1 VIDYKGFIF
10 SYFFVVH
17 GIVFVCFGWDIA
29 LLLMYLKVSYRHNP
43 QIKNIAAYFRIVES
57 YRNEC
62 DRICHR
68 TLLNIG
74 FWAEASDEQQQKVI
88 RLLNDRY
95 HNAKSIFEEQDPQ
108 VLAWADDFWNKMIA
122 KKAIDRDFITQPHN
136 YIKAN
141 TIKHKEAREIGTEW
155 LCANTWHKLQLGD
168 LLKDLGWTA
177 QQIQLAMTQVISRAV
192 YPASELETARW
203 INENSAICDITGYDI
218 GKITKDKLYQ
228 SALNL
233 YKHKDQI
240 EKHLSTKTNELFDL
254 QDRIIIYDLTNTYF
268 EGSMRNSKLAQYG
281 RSKEKRND
289 AKLVVLAMVVNTEG
303 FIKYS
308 SIHEGNYSDTSDMST
323 LIKKLSIATG
333 TSKPIVVMDAGIAT
347 EDNLALLH
355 KAGHHYMVVSR
366 KKLKDYEPVT
376 KGKEVY
382 LSTKTKKIIRLTT
395 VTHPQYTDHFLKV
408 ESPDKAR
415 KEQSMNS
422 RFTQGYEQALSSI
435 KASLAKPSGIKKVQ
449 KVYQRLG
456 RAKEK
461 YPSVHHLYQISLTID
476 EPTQTVTNM
485 QWHQQIDK
493 VNQASQTWG
502 TYFLRTNL
510 QIQDEALEWMIYNT
524 IREIESTF
532 RVLKTDLDLRPIYH
546 KKDQSS
552 MAHLH
557 LGLLAYWLVNT
568 IRHQLKLSGIQDSW
582 QEIRRKASTQKSVIT
597 TGQNTYNHSIQIK
610 RCTEPTEPLQQIQRA
625 LGYTNKCYKQLKFV
639 VHKPPPQKK
648 ETHTYSLFNS
658 A

>member
-1 VIDYKGFIF
+1 L
-10 SYFFVVH
+10 FVVH
-17 GIVFVCFGWDIA
+17 GIVFVCFGWVIA
-29 LLLMYLKVSYRHNP
+29 LPLMYLKVSYRHNP
-43 QIKNIAAYFRIVES
+43 QINNIAAYFRIVES
-57 YRNEC
+57 YRNEV
-62 DRICHR
+62 DRVCHR

-74 FWAEASDEQQQKVI
+74 FWPEASDVQLQKVI

-95 HNAKSIFEEQDPQ
+95 HNARSIFEEQDPQ
-108 VLAWADDFWNKMIA
+108 VLVWVEDFWNRMIT
-122 KKAIDRDFITQPHN
+122 KKTIDRDYIAQPQH

-141 TIKHKEAREIGTEW
+141 SIKHKEAREIGTEW
-155 LCANTWHKLQLGD
+155 LCANTWHKLQLSY
-168 LLKDLGWTA
+168 LLTELGWTE

-203 INENSAICDITGYDI
+203 IKENSAICDITGYDI
-218 GKITKDKLYQ
+218 DNITKDKLYQ
-228 SALNL
+228 SALDL
-233 YKHKDQI
+233 YKNKDLI

-268 EGSMRNSKLAQYG
+268 EGSMHSSKIAKYG

-308 SIHEGNYSDTSDMST
+308 SIHEGNYSDSADIST
-323 LIKKLSIATG
+323 LIDKLSLATG
-333 TSKPIVVMDAGIAT
+333 TTKPIVVMDSGIAT
-347 EDNLALLH
+347 ENNLALLD
-355 KAGHHYMVVSR
+355 KAGHQYMVVSR
-366 KKLKDYEPVT
+366 KKLKDYETVT

-382 LSTKTKKIIRLTT
+382 LSTKTKKIIRLTA
-395 VTHPQYTDHFLKV
+395 VTHSDYTDHFLKV

-415 KEQSMNS
+415 KEQGMSN
-422 RFTQGYEQALSSI
+422 RFTQGYEKQLSTI
-435 KASLAKPSGIKKVQ
+435 KASLTKPSGIKKAK
-449 KVYQRLG
+449 KVYQRIG

-476 EPTQTVTNM
+476 EPTQTVTAM
-485 QWHQQIDK
+485 QWHQDAEK
-493 VNQASQTWG
+493 VAQASEKWG
-502 TYFLRTNL
+502 TYFLRTNM
-510 QIQDEALEWMIYNT
+510 QAQAEALEWMIYNT

-557 LGLLAYWLVNT
+557 LGMLAYWLVNT
-568 IRHQLKLSGIQDSW
+568 IRHQLKLSGINDCW

-597 TGQNTYNHSIQIK
+597 TGQNKHDHIIQIK
-610 RCTEPTEPLQQIQRA
+610 RCTEPTAALQQIQQA
-625 LGYTNKCYKQLKFV
+625 LQYDSKSYKQLKFV
-639 VHKPPPQKK
+639 VHKPPPKK
-648 ETHTYSLFNS
+648 NETQSSSLFNS